1 MNRSNKFRLVA
12 LVLPVLALTGA
23 HHAKMTEMIMAETAV
38 RFVSSL
44 SAKQETTGVFDFDS
58 KHRVNW
64 HYFPDNGYKD
74 VHGSPRPG
82 VNYKSMSAVQRRLA
96 DALLGASLSQSGFAK
111 AMSVISLEEI
121 LRVIEND
128 TKGHRDLEKY
138 YFAVFGKPSPNGTWG
153 LRVEGHHLSLNFTIK
168 KGKLISSSPTFLG
181 ANPHNVPS
189 GPYRGLRAL
198 AKEEDLARGLVRSL
212 NSSQIK
218 QALVSEDAYA
228 DILTKADT
236 RAKLEGQ
243 PSGLPASQMNEEQW
257 QMLVALVYEYIHNM
271 PADVA
276 ARRLQKFSNVRREK
290 LFFAWAGSLE
300 AGKGDYYRVQGPS
313 FLIEY
318 DNTQNDNNHSHS
330 VWRDFRGDFGLDVL
344 ALHYQEDNHGLTTRE
359 YAAD

>member
-1 MNRSNKFRLVA
+1 MSKYNKFKFVAFVPLVI
-12 LVLPVLALTGA
+12 ALTGA
-23 HHAKMTEMIMAETAV
+23 HHAKRTEIIMAETAV
-38 RFVSSL
+38 RFVNSL
-44 SAKQETTGVFDFDS
+44 SAEQETMGVFDFHS
-58 KHRVNW
+58 EHRVNW
-64 HYFPDNGYKD
+64 HYFPDNGYMD

-82 VNYKSMSAVQRRLA
+82 VSYKSMHPVQRRLA
-96 DALLGASLSQSGFAK
+96 DALLGSSLSQSGFAK

-138 YFAVFGKPSPNGTWG
+138 YFAVFGAPSPIGTWG
-153 LRVEGHHLSLNFTIK
+153 LRVEGHHLSLNFTIEE
-168 KGKLISSSPTFLG
+168 GKLISSSPTFLG
-181 ANPHNVPS
+181 GNPHKVPS
-189 GPYRGLRAL
+189 GPYKGLRVL
-198 AKEEDLARGLVRSL
+198 AKEEDMARALVKSL

-243 PSGLPASQMNEEQW
+243 PNGLPASQMNEEQW
-257 QMLVALVYEYIHNM
+257 EMLTALVYEYIHNM

-276 ARRLQKFSNVRREK
+276 AKRLEKFLNVRSEE

-344 ALHYQEDNHGLTTRE
+344 ALHYQKNNHGLTTRE
-359 YAAD
+359 YAAN